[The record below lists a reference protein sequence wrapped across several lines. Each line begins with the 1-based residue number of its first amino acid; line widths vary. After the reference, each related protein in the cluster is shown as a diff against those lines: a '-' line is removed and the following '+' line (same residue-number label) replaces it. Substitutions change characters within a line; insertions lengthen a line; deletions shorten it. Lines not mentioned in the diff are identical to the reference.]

1 LTPTG
6 FCCVPQAPDET
17 NTCVAGVEK
26 NLLVLCRDR
35 HGNPMKHG
43 SKPMSMVVLD
53 ETGRPQDGAEASV
66 KVRGLEKGV

>member
-1 LTPTG
+1 M
-6 FCCVPQAPDET
+6 
-17 NTCVAGVEK
+17 AGVEK

-66 KVRGLEKGV
+66 KVRGLEKGG